1 MFAPCTYVRCQ
12 YLISPGEVVSL
23 QDVHVDV
30 PGVHVGRLVGGGGGE
45 GEACQVSPELPPVQ
59 GKRVQTMLGV
69 PHTPQG
75 APVI

>member
-1 MFAPCTYVRCQ
+1 MYICQ
-12 YLISPGEVVSL
+12 YLISPGEVVAL

-75 APVI
+75 APAR